1 MKRNFLFNL
10 LLFLLYSLCYSQ
22 QKFTFEKPEFNIKID
37 LSEQF
42 KIDDYTKVNQTGF
55 FGQTNE
61 SIFSADICNKPECW
75 YVEVTKGYDNF
86 TVFNNRV
93 DDIIKNSG
101 ENINKYIVRRD
112 SNILEIV
119 LNQYG
124 LMHTK
129 VFKYNGNTILVYMR
143 CYECNDNLEIVKKRF
158 KERFNNK

>member
-1 MKRNFLFNL
+1 MKKIFLINL
-10 LLFLLYSLCYSQ
+10 ILFSVFTLSYSQ
-22 QKFTFEKPEFNIKID
+22 QKFTFEKPEFKIKID
-37 LSEQF
+37 FSEQF
-42 KIDDYTKVNQTGF
+42 KINDYTKENQAGF

-75 YVEVTKGYDNF
+75 YVEVTKGYENF

-93 DDIIKNSG
+93 DDIIKNSS
-101 ENINKYIVRRD
+101 ENLNKYIVRRD
-112 SNILEIV
+112 NNVFEIV

-129 VFKYNGNTILVYMR
+129 VYKYNGNTVLVYMR
-143 CYECNDNLEIVKKRF
+143 CYECNDDLEIVKKRF